1 MELKLEHVLLLL
13 LFVFLFK
20 MIMDKCGCRGNN
32 PIEGY
37 ANMNECYIDWSKGN
51 IPLNNSAVCPE
62 GTHAL
67 SSDWAEMEDT
77 QPPLIFL
84 NDRGEVR
91 YGWFKDSDLNLLD
104 ASKQINCATGLVEEC
119 ATNLNGRPGPAEPGD
134 TCIAALVG
142 RCSAH
147 KDDVFACAQCAGDH
161 FPDLESNGCSNQ
173 MIAQWCADTPAGR
186 GEGGGN

>member
-1 MELKLEHVLLLL
+1 MELKLEHVLLFL

-51 IPLNNSAVCPE
+51 IHPNNSACPE

-91 YGWFKDSDLNLLD
+91 YGWFYDSDLKLIDD
-104 ASKQINCATGLVEEC
+104 ASTQINCATGLVEEC
-119 ATNLNGRPGPAEPGD
+119 ATNLDDTPGD
-134 TCIAALVG
+134 G
-142 RCSAH
+142 RN
-147 KDDVFACAQCAGDH
+147 V
-161 FPDLESNGCSNQ
+161 
-173 MIAQWCADTPAGR
+173 
-186 GEGGGN
+186 GGN